1 MGKRYLLFVLPVWA
15 VASGCS
21 LIENGTRNLVVDVVH
36 YPQHLSEWSAC
47 HRNDK
52 LADAAWNYI
61 RQINPECEESI
72 HYARGFQQG
81 FADYLEAGGTGAP
94 PPIPPRQYWKTRY
107 QTPRGHQAVDEWY
120 AGFRHG
126 SAMAQDSGFRQWITV
141 PSSLAH
147 PPTVDEAPE
156 VPTLNESALKP
167 TAAAALASSKKPRL
181 ARPNKPGTPPALLPA
196 SVGPREPAPAAADE
210 RVVPAVLSAQP
221 EKGPPAPK
229 AEDKEVPQAPSTDRP
244 VVIIRGVFTPLI
256 EALSPRGDKAKVG
269 KESNL
274 CPTNPR

>member
-1 MGKRYLLFVLPVWA
+1 MGKRYFLFVLPFWA

-72 HYARGFQQG
+72 HYARGFKQG
-81 FADYLEAGGTGAP
+81 FADYLKAGGTGAP
-94 PPIPPRQYWKTRY
+94 PPIPPRQYWNTCY
-107 QTPRGHQAVDEWY
+107 QTPRGHQAVEEWY
-120 AGFRHG
+120 GGFRHG

-141 PSSLAH
+141 PSSLAQ
-147 PPTVDEAPE
+147 PPNMDEAPE
-156 VPTLNESALKP
+156 EPTLNESALKP
-167 TAAAALASSKKPRL
+167 TAGALASSKKPRL
-181 ARPNKPGTPPALLPA
+181 AWPKKPATPPALLPL
-196 SVGPREPAPAAADE
+196 SVAPREPAPAAADA
-210 RVVPAVLSAQP
+210 RVVPAVGLVQP
-221 EKGPPAPK
+221 EKSPPAPK
-229 AEDKEVPQAPSTDRP
+229 AEDKEEPQAPPTDRP
-244 VVIIRGVFTPLI
+244 VVIIRGVFTSPT
-256 EALSPRGDKAKVG
+256 EAPSPRGDNAKVG